1 MKDRKLKIFQ
11 EKTTLDVKNQTII
24 LKMKWLD
31 ILDKSTKMN
40 VLLE

>member
-31 ILDKSTKMN
+31 ILDKNTKMN